1 MEFKANMDKKGGRTQ
16 WIKIRVTNDEKQE
29 IYDKAILAGCT
40 VTDLIRQSL
49 CRVKTW
55 TAKDKEV
62 ERERIREIRRLGQ
75 NLNQVAKWCNSHK
88 SAADAMQVLV
98 LLAVIERNLQ
108 KLLSPCSTQADATSK
123 KSRGTG
129 NAH

>member
-1 MEFKANMDKKGGRTQ
+1 MDSNNSRSQ
-16 WIKIRVTNDEKQE
+16 WIKIRVSSGERKV
-29 IYDKAILAGCT
+29 IHDKANLSGCT

-49 CRVKTW
+49 SRVKTW

-62 ERERIREIRRLGQ
+62 EREKIREFRRIGQ

-88 SAADAMQVLV
+88 SAADAVQVLA
-98 LLAVIERNLQ
+98 LLIVIERNQQ
-108 KLLSPCSTQADATSK
+108 KLLTPTSAQSVVATARN
-123 KSRGTG
+123 RGAG